1 MSAGESNPQ
10 GQNQSPSNESASER
24 EQTVPEQEYED
35 QVKSGEDPDVLL
47 DVPVLKVEEISL
59 ELKDLRVHVS
69 LRANLADLVSVD
81 VGVDAYLDEVKLE
94 IKGVEA
100 QALLKVRLDRVL
112 DTFNRA
118 LDTIDRNP
126 EILGGKPRNTED
138 SEEEAT
144 RADDAAGNLMPDAL
158 SPGEAA
164 DEAGQT
170 IQRSVDDAGNIMETV
185 LDDSGA
191 VTDETV
197 TGNVEDLP
205 VEQEYIDDEGRI
217 VTQARDDLG
226 NLVERTLDEEG
237 NAVSSNM
244 PENDERSN
252 DPDSGGKATDDIEAT
267 TAAEKKARELGV
279 DLSIVKGTG
288 TGGRILV
295 KDIEEA
301 AGRQT

>member
-10 GQNQSPSNESASER
+10 SQNESPSNESASER
-24 EQTVPEQEYED
+24 TVPEQEYED

-81 VGVDAYLDEVKLE
+81 VGVDAYLDEAKLE

-126 EILGGKPRNTED
+126 GILGGKPRSAEG

-144 RADDAAGNLMPDAL
+144 RADDETGNLAPDATSL
-158 SPGEAA
+158 GEAA

-170 IQRSVDDAGNIMETV
+170 IQRSVDEARNLMETT
-185 LDDSGA
+185 LDGSGA
-191 VTDETV
+191 VTDEKV

-217 VTQARDDLG
+217 TTQARDDHG
-226 NLVERTLDEEG
+226 SLVERTLDEQG
-237 NAVSSNM
+237 NAVGANM
-244 PENDERSN
+244 PENDERQ
-252 DPDSGGKATDDIEAT
+252 DGPDSGDGAADDIEAT
-267 TAAEKKARELGV
+267 AAAERKARELGV
-279 DLSIVKGTG
+279 DLSVVDGTG
-288 TGGRILV
+288 SGGRIIV

-301 AGRQT
+301 AGGQA